1 MDTNTEYN
9 EFLSAQNVRF
19 IKSQFT
25 LHITMHQPMLADQ
38 YRLKLKSIVHSLVS
52 ISNIISEVLSKQFF
66 IELELTV
73 LGVIYWLCCTN
84 LFMTAYS
91 AI

>member
-38 YRLKLKSIVHSLVS
+38 YGLKLKSIVHSLVS
-52 ISNIISEVLSKQFF
+52 ISNTISIDYSLK
-66 IELELTV
+66 TV
-73 LGVIYWLCCTN
+73 LWITQTC
-84 LFMTAYS
+84 S
-91 AI
+91 P

>member
-52 ISNIISEVLSKQFF
+52 ISNTISIDYSLK
-66 IELELTV
+66 TV
-73 LGVIYWLCCTN
+73 LWITQTC
-84 LFMTAYS
+84 S
-91 AI
+91 P